1 MIDPEARPRS
11 AAAYAEAI
19 KLMPGGV
26 NSPVRAFKSVG
37 LTPPFIQRGE
47 GAYLYD
53 IDGHKYIDY
62 VLSWGPLILGHRHP
76 EVMAALEKVI
86 QTMGTSFGAPTEL
99 ENDLARE
106 ITAAM
111 PAVEMVRLVNSGT
124 EATMSALR
132 LARGYTGR
140 EKVIKFAGCYH
151 GHADYF
157 LIQAGSGAL
166 TFGVPNSPGVPA
178 ATAANT
184 IVAPYNDLAAV
195 EAIFHQS
202 GEDIAAVI
210 VEPVAGNMGC
220 VPPAPGFLSGLR
232 AITNQ
237 YGSLLIFDEVMTG
250 FRVAYGGAQAL
261 YRIPPDLT
269 CLGKII
275 GGGLP
280 VGAFGGRREIMERIA
295 PAGPVYQAGTLS
307 GNPLAVSAGLATLKV
322 LQKPGTYN
330 RLEALSARL
339 ADGLAAAAAS
349 AGVQMTLNR
358 VGAMF
363 TTFFNPGPVTDYATA
378 TASDTLTFAAYFRA
392 MLRRGIYLAP
402 SQFEAAFMSLA
413 HTEAD
418 IDRTITAAREAFQ
431 EITANDQ

>member
-1 MIDPEARPRS
+1 MITAWPKS
-11 AAAYAEAI
+11 AAAYAEAVE
-19 KLMPGGV
+19 LMPGGV
-26 NSPVRAFKSVG
+26 NSPVRAFKAVG

-53 IDGHKYIDY
+53 IDGNRYIDY
-62 VLSWGPLILGHRHP
+62 VASWGPLILGHRHP
-76 EVMAALEKVI
+76 KVMAALENTLHNI
-86 QTMGTSFGAPTEL
+86 GTSFGAPTEL
-99 ENDLARE
+99 ENELARE
-106 ITAAM
+106 IIAAV
-111 PAVEMVRLVNSGT
+111 PSIEMVRLVNSGT
-124 EATMSALR
+124 EATMSAIR

-140 EKVIKFAGCYH
+140 EKVVKFAGCYH

-166 TFGVPNSPGVPA
+166 TFGVPDSPGVPA

-184 IVAPYNDLAAV
+184 IVVPYNNLDAV
-195 EAIFHQS
+195 EAVFKQA
-202 GEDIAAVI
+202 GEEIAAVI

-220 VPPAPGFLSGLR
+220 VPPQPGFLEGLR
-232 AITNQ
+232 AITKH

-250 FRVAYGGAQAL
+250 FRVAYGGAQS
-261 YRIPPDLT
+261 RFGVRPDLT

-280 VGAFGGRREIMERIA
+280 VGAYGGRREIMARVA
-295 PAGPVYQAGTLS
+295 PVGPVYQAGTLS

-322 LQKPGTYN
+322 LKEPGVYE
-330 RLEALSARL
+330 RLESLSARL
-339 ADGLAAAAAS
+339 EKGLKEAAGE
-349 AGVQMTLNR
+349 AGVPVTFNR

-363 TTFFNPGPVTDYATA
+363 TAFFTPGPVTDYTTA
-378 TASDTLTFAAYFRA
+378 TASDTKTFAAYFQA

-418 IDRTITAAREAFQ
+418 IDRTIEAAREAFR
-431 EITANDQ
+431 EIAAK

>member
-1 MIDPEARPRS
+1 
-11 AAAYAEAI
+11 
-19 KLMPGGV
+19 MPGGV
-26 NSPVRAFKSVG
+26 NSPVRAFKAVG
-37 LTPPFIQRGE
+37 LTPPFIKGGE

-53 IDGHKYIDY
+53 IDGNKYIDY
-62 VLSWGPLILGHRHP
+62 VASWGPLILGHRHP
-76 EVMAALEKVI
+76 EVIAALEN
-86 QTMGTSFGAPTEL
+86 TLHNSGTSFGAPTEL
-99 ENDLARE
+99 ENELARE
-106 ITAAM
+106 IIAAI
-111 PAVEMVRLVNSGT
+111 PSIEMVRLVNSGT
-124 EATMSALR
+124 EATMSAIR

-140 EKVIKFAGCYH
+140 EKIVKFAGCYH

-166 TFGVPNSPGVPA
+166 TLGVPDSAGVPA

-184 IVAPYNDLAAV
+184 IVAPYNNLEAV
-195 EAIFHQS
+195 EAVFKQA
-202 GEDIAAVI
+202 GEGIAAVI

-220 VPPAPGFLSGLR
+220 VPPQPGFLEGLR
-232 AITNQ
+232 SITKH
-237 YGSLLIFDEVMTG
+237 YGTLLIFDEVMTG
-250 FRVAYGGAQAL
+250 FRVAYGGAQG
-261 YRIPPDLT
+261 RFGVRPDLT

-280 VGAFGGRREIMERIA
+280 VGAYGGRRDIMTRVA

-322 LQKPGTYN
+322 LKETGVYE
-330 RLEALSARL
+330 RLESLAARL
-339 ADGLAAAAAS
+339 EKGLKGAAS
-349 AGVQMTLNR
+349 EAGVPVTFNR

-363 TTFFNPGPVTDYATA
+363 TAFFNPGPVTDYTTA
-378 TASDTLTFAAYFRA
+378 TASDTRAFAAYFQA

-418 IDRTITAAREAFQ
+418 IDQTVEAAREAFR
-431 EITANDQ
+431 EIAT